1 MVDLKRPL
9 CPFCEECEGLVDE
22 KDVFILLVSDDGK
35 ADLYIQT
42 YIQEI
47 EDYTDDYQTTFQFTY
62 CPVCGRN
69 LITGDDDEEAK

>member
-22 KDVFILLVSDDGK
+22 KDVFILLASDDEK
-35 ADLYIQT
+35 ADLYIQGLEN
-42 YIQEI
+42 YA
-47 EDYTDDYQTTFQFTY
+47 DDYQATFQFNY

-69 LITGDDDEEAK
+69 LITGDDDEEVK